1 MNALEIIDEHM
12 IIRNTIG
19 YDGIKDIEVYDLPDV
34 LVFLKIVN
42 NYMRMKNI
50 LDESKKN

>member
-34 LVFLKIVN
+34 LVFFKIVY
-42 NYMRMKNI
+42 NYMRMKSI